1 MVSKEITSRNIDTSS
16 TRFGFLDQLALEL
29 DGESLVLGN
38 WQSLAQKLGVTFTS
52 LKMLQGK
59 SSSNRRAT
67 SELFRHLSI
76 YQSITVK
83 TLKEALA
90 KMKRDDVLK
99 MLQEPYHDHV
109 TGKFDGQT
117 SCNNSPYYNAK

>member
-16 TRFGFLDQLALEL
+16 TRFGFLDQLALKL

-59 SSSNRRAT
+59 SYSNRRAT
-67 SELFRHLSI
+67 FDLLEHLSV
-76 YQSITVK
+76 YQSMTLK

-90 KMKRDDVLK
+90 KMKRDDVLN
-99 MLQEPYHDHV
+99 MLQEFYYDYVP
-109 TGKFDGQT
+109 GKFGQT
-117 SCNNSPYYNAK
+117 TCNNSLYYNAK